1 MNKIIVTAVFSLFPL
16 VAWAQPKGYTSVKNT
31 TTFETELSNA
41 NAGIRTINSDFS
53 QTKNMALLAEKVKS
67 KGKFYF
73 MKEDKIRIEYTQ
85 PFSYILVMNKGQ
97 VLVKDEQKTS
107 KVNTKNSKALQSVNR
122 IMIDCMRGTILSNPD
137 FKASV
142 FESGNSYLIALIPS
156 QAAMKNMF
164 SGIDIYLTKKQFDV
178 TRLVM
183 KENGGD
189 LTDMN
194 FSNAQHNQPLNETLF
209 KVK

>member
-156 QAAMKNMF
+156 QAAMKIMF
-164 SGIDIYLTKKQFDV
+164 SGIDIYLTKKQFEV

>member
-1 MNKIIVTAVFSLFPL
+1 MNKIIATVVCSLFTL
-16 VAWAQPKGYTSVKNT
+16 VAWAQPKGYTPVKNT
-31 TTFETELSNA
+31 TTFETELSKA
-41 NAGIRTINSDFS
+41 NAAIRTINSDFS

-73 MKEDKIRIEYTQ
+73 MKDDKIRIEYTQ

-164 SGIDIYLTKKQFDV
+164 SGIDIYLAKKQFDV

>member
-67 KGKFYF
+67 KGKFYC

>member
-1 MNKIIVTAVFSLFPL
+1 
-16 VAWAQPKGYTSVKNT
+16 
-31 TTFETELSNA
+31 
-41 NAGIRTINSDFS
+41 
-53 QTKNMALLAEKVKS
+53 
-67 KGKFYF
+67 
-73 MKEDKIRIEYTQ
+73 
-85 PFSYILVMNKGQ
+85 
-97 VLVKDEQKTS
+97 
-107 KVNTKNSKALQSVNR
+107 
-122 IMIDCMRGTILSNPD
+122 LSNPD

-156 QAAMKNMF
+156 QAAMKIMF
-164 SGIDIYLTKKQFDV
+164 SGIDIYLTKKQFEV

>member
-1 MNKIIVTAVFSLFPL
+1 MNKIIATAVYSLFTL
-16 VAWAQPKGYTSVKNT
+16 VAWAQPKGYTPVKNT
-31 TTFETELSNA
+31 TTFETELSKA
-41 NAGIRTINSDFS
+41 NAAIRTINSDFS

-73 MKEDKIRIEYTQ
+73 MKDDKIRIEYTQ

-156 QAAMKNMF
+156 QAAMKSMF

>member
-156 QAAMKNMF
+156 QAAMKIMF